1 LDYSQYS
8 DQTLLRLIAHAQ
20 EAALGELYDRF
31 SRLVFSIAV
40 SSVGNSA
47 IAEEITQDVFL
58 RVWEKAD
65 TYQVEQGQVKTWI
78 ASITR
83 NRSIDVIRRR
93 NIRPEGHLSPWDEVF
108 EHNLP
113 DGIEIEN
120 SVEVLQRRE
129 LVRRAIEQLPEEQRQ
144 ALSYAYF
151 QGYTHREIAQVLDQP
166 LGTIKT
172 RIRLAMQKLRRILQ
186 EDESYS

>member
-1 LDYSQYS
+1 MDYTHYS
-8 DQTLLRLIAHAQ
+8 DHTLIRLIANSQ

-65 TYQVEQGQVKTWI
+65 TYRINQGQVKTWI
-78 ASITR
+78 ASIAR
-83 NRSIDVIRRR
+83 NRSIDVIRRQK
-93 NIRPEGHLSPWDEVF
+93 IRPEGHLSPWEEVF

-113 DGIEIEN
+113 DAIEIEET
-120 SVEVLQRRE
+120 VEVIQRRDR
-129 LVRRAIEQLPEEQRQ
+129 VKKAIAQLPAEQLQ

-151 QGYTHREIAQVLDQP
+151 QGYSHREIAQILDEP

-172 RIRLAMQKLRRILQ
+172 RIRLAMEKLRRILL
-186 EDESYS
+186 EDESSS